1 MRTLWPNSTR
11 TSSSSTPN
19 WRRCECGQWPG
30 LVCRFKQHLTRFAL
44 CAFIFRT
51 SPDTASFVQKVE
63 REREARDRGEVKDN
77 RSFIGKYW
85 MYIVPVV
92 ILALLSG
99 GGAADAP
106 AAR

>member
-1 MRTLWPNSTR
+1 MFPSPIPN
-11 TSSSSTPN
+11 
-19 WRRCECGQWPG
+19 
-30 LVCRFKQHLTRFAL
+30 
-44 CAFIFRT
+44 
-51 SPDTASFVQKVE
+51 SPDTASFVQKIE

-92 ILALLSG
+92 ILVLLSG

-106 AAR
+106 K